1 MSFLLTIASFCAVT
15 YYVYSPLYWI
25 CRTDKWIFPVGL
37 SGFAALFLILIS
49 AGVHGFWLKKKRSKR
64 MLALLIVDF
73 LVFVVTILNS
83 LFVLFGSTLGSVVYM
98 IFAIDWCTG
107 KL

>member
-1 MSFLLTIASFCAVT
+1 
-15 YYVYSPLYWI
+15 
-25 CRTDKWIFPVGL
+25 
-37 SGFAALFLILIS
+37 
-49 AGVHGFWLKKKRSKR
+49 

-83 LFVLFGSTLGSVVYM
+83 LFVLFGSTIGSVVYM